1 MEAERMKNF
10 AKKPAKGGIP
20 AREKKNTNMLI
31 DFEFEV
37 NLKPLSWDIFVN
49 SPSIVLKF
57 SKTAKI
63 PNVVIR

>member
-1 MEAERMKNF
+1 MKNF

-20 AREKKNTNMLI
+20 AREKKNTNMLM

-37 NLKPLSWDIFVN
+37 NLKPLRSDIFVN
-49 SPSIVLKF
+49 SPSTVLKL